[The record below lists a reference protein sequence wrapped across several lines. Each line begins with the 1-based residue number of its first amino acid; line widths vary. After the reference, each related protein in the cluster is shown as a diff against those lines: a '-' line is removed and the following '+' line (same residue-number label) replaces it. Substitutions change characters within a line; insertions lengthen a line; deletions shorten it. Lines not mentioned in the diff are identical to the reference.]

1 MFGSCFQRRLLR
13 KRSLAGNECFGI
25 LWSFQVSLGLNSL
38 NWIPEQQFTLFFS
51 RVAGQVR
58 NGNVPKPEIREKL
71 SAGCTDNLSFLIRDA
86 KELSEFDLVKESG
99 FQIKVQNFLNDPD
112 FPWTCLA
119 GVRKPNYQKSESYGI
134 SGDDCKYLGAVA
146 IKSSDG
152 SVTPIRISA
161 GIWLR
166 KKDVRVLRRIKAQ
179 IILQVFGASPMN
191 KIKDI
196 RRNRWSLTGIDSK
209 SWIETEICC
218 VFSDESKENNEE
230 ISIDLKVALG
240 RDGLPLL
247 QQFFVSSNLNLKLTG
262 QEEDFVDFAHIVS
275 RRLTQRP
282 DKPFKAVKNFDG
294 CWVPGNLFKFTLSE
308 HLSEALKNSQW
319 RKELDGHTVVLLPS
333 SDITG
338 ILPLNENEEVLVAP
352 VDIRKRSIYLVPK
365 ITLHPIS
372 TDGKEMESGKEK
384 PKELTK
390 YLEGKHKYRVLVN
403 QGNESKKARLCLEVV
418 GGDCMV
424 EFEDEGHHAKPRA
437 VDASSLSCATN
448 LQKNFVKL
456 QEGQEAQT
464 IADSRHESVT
474 SARVE
479 IAKVGPLEVGKNV

>member
-1 MFGSCFQRRLLR
+1 M
-13 KRSLAGNECFGI
+13 
-25 LWSFQVSLGLNSL
+25 
-38 NWIPEQQFTLFFS
+38 
-51 RVAGQVR
+51 
-58 NGNVPKPEIREKL
+58 PKPEIREKL

-86 KELSEFDLVKESG
+86 KELCEYDIVKESG
-99 FQIKVQNFLNDPD
+99 FQIQVQNFLNDPD

-196 RRNRWSLTGIDSK
+196 RRNRWSLTGIDSE

-240 RDGLPLL
+240 EDGLPLL

-262 QEEDFVDFAHIVS
+262 QEEDFVNFAHIVS

-282 DKPFKAVKNFDG
+282 EKPFKAVKSFDG

-319 RKELDGHTVVLLPS
+319 RKALDGHTVVLLPS
-333 SDITG
+333 SDIGG
-338 ILPLNENEEVLVAP
+338 ILPLNEKEDVLVAP
-352 VDIRKRSIYLVPK
+352 VDTRKRSIYLVPK

-372 TDGKEMESGKEK
+372 TDGKQMESGKEK

-390 YLEGKHKYRVLVN
+390 YLDGKHKYQVLVN
-403 QGNESKKARLCLEVV
+403 SGNESKEARLCLEVV

-437 VDASSLSCATN
+437 VDASSLSCATD

-464 IADSRHESVT
+464 IADSSHESVT

>member
-1 MFGSCFQRRLLR
+1 M
-13 KRSLAGNECFGI
+13 
-25 LWSFQVSLGLNSL
+25 
-38 NWIPEQQFTLFFS
+38 
-51 RVAGQVR
+51 
-58 NGNVPKPEIREKL
+58 PKPEIREKL

-86 KELSEFDLVKESG
+86 KELCEFDIVKESG

-119 GVRKPNYQKSESYGI
+119 GVRKPDYQKSESYGI
-134 SGDDCKYLGAVA
+134 FGSDSKILGLVA

-152 SVTPIRISA
+152 TVMPMRISA

-191 KIKDI
+191 KNKDI

-209 SWIETEICC
+209 SWIETEMCC
-218 VFSDESKENNEE
+218 AFGDELTENDEE

-262 QEEDFVDFAHIVS
+262 QEEDFVDFADIVS
-275 RRLTQRP
+275 GRLKQRP

-308 HLSEALKNSQW
+308 QLSQALKNSQW

-338 ILPLNENEEVLVAP
+338 ILPLNEKEEVLVAP
-352 VDIRKRSIYLVPK
+352 VDTRKRSIYLVPK

-372 TDGKEMESGKEK
+372 TDGKQMEPGKEK

-390 YLEGKHKYRVLVN
+390 YLEGKHKYQVLVN
-403 QGNESKKARLCLEVV
+403 SGNDSRKARLCLEVV

-424 EFEDEGHHAKPRA
+424 EFEDEGHRAKPRA
-437 VDASSLSCATN
+437 VDASSLSCAAN
-448 LQKNFVKL
+448 LKKNFGKL
-456 QEGQEAQT
+456 QDGQEART
-464 IADSRHESVT
+464 IADSRHESVII
-474 SARVE
+474 E
-479 IAKVGPLEVGKNV
+479 IAKVGPLEAGKNV